1 MAKKTPIDK
10 LATTIEKTLEQY
22 GEDVFGIA
30 AEAVKKVTK
39 AGVSA
44 VKQSARDQF
53 NTSVGSKYLKG
64 WTSRFEEGRTSAQ
77 GTIYNKDVPGLPHLL
92 EFGHVSRNG
101 TGRTFG
107 RVEGRPHIAPVE
119 QKLAEE
125 LQSRIR
131 REL

>member
-1 MAKKTPIDK
+1 MKRTPIDG
-10 LATTIEKTLEQY
+10 LTIAIKATLEQY

-30 AEAVKKVTK
+30 AEAVKQITK
-39 AGVSA
+39 AGVKAVRDSA
-44 VKQSARDQF
+44 KEKF
-53 NTSVGSKYLKG
+53 NTSTPSPYLKG

-119 QKLAEE
+119 NKLAEE